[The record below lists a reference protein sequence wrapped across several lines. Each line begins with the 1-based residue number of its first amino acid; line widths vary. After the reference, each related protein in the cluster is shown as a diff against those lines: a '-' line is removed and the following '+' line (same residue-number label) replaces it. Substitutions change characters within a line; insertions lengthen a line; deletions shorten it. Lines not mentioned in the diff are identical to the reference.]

1 MKRTCMLFL
10 MGIVGFLS
18 SVSAQVRTEFLLEKG
33 WKFTREDNPESVQP
47 SFDDSQWQSVTV
59 PHDWAIYGIGLHWI
73 FRNSLPVKRPS
84 FFSTER

>member
-1 MKRTCMLFL
+1 MKRTCMLSL

-47 SFDDSQWQSVTV
+47 
-59 PHDWAIYGIGLHWI
+59 
-73 FRNSLPVKRPS
+73 
-84 FFSTER
+84 